1 MYAVVGCTDC
11 SNLWLLADPADA
23 DSAQCSRCGKRHQT
37 SKLRRFF
44 ESPDREEARQAR
56 SALLADKQDA
66 GDAFSTLDSVS
77 EMEWQLDDS
86 GVSDDE
92 YLDAAGLDADEV
104 RRAGEGST
112 RSGGSQSRDE
122 VVREALRE
130 QDRPTDSEVI
140 EYAEARGVP
149 AERARD
155 LLDKLTRR
163 GEVSES
169 GGRYRLL

>member
-1 MYAVVGCTDC
+1 MYAVVGCTEC
-11 SNLWLLADPADA
+11 SNLWLLADPGEA

-37 SKLRRFF
+37 SRLRRFF
-44 ESPDREEARQAR
+44 ESPDRDEARQAR

-66 GDAFSTLDSVS
+66 GDAFADLESVS
-77 EMEWQLDDS
+77 EMEWHLDDS

-104 RRAGEGST
+104 RRAGEQST
-112 RSGGSQSRDE
+112 QSGGSASRDE

-130 QDRPTDSEVI
+130 QDRPTEAAVVA
-140 EYAEARGVP
+140 YAEARGVP
-149 AERARD
+149 AESART
-155 LLDKLTRR
+155 LLEKLTRR